1 MNRLLIGTL
10 DILNKLVAIALIVVS
25 TVSGYL
31 GNFAEYVPFT
41 LEGTALRV
49 ATTIVGL
56 VIGLVTAAIVS
67 GLLATLINI
76 SQEATLIRELLV
88 VRRTLPP
95 PPP

>member
-10 DILNKLVAIALIVVS
+10 DILNKLVAIALIIVS

-31 GNFAEYVPFT
+31 GNFAEYVPFA
-41 LEGTALRV
+41 LDGTALRV
-49 ATTIVGL
+49 ATTIIGF